1 MLIFDSHAHII
12 PDLSGPC
19 GYGSVEEH
27 LRISQKAMH
36 EHLVQPARRKKDNKK
51 VIKLLWDD
59 NQDDKEGMS
68 DVNFRVG
75 KYGRFEW
82 TQENEDCYLQY
93 LPTYVEKMVYPVEEL
108 KIMMDYAGIHK
119 AVLQCGGVYGN
130 LNDYY
135 LNVISNDKYLA
146 SIFYPL
152 VRINEKNA
160 FEDEQAIELRKYINE
175 HNFKGLWF
183 VPIKNCFTKKFDSFW
198 DIVSNLNVPVFF
210 PFFPD
215 EYWMQRASEI
225 ELFVQ
230 KYPNIPCILP
240 QAFPLSVK
248 NYNDKIILE
257 KKLKNI
263 ILSSNVFVEVVYPI
277 GRGHIE
283 DYPFPLCH
291 EAVKTLF
298 YEFGPQKLVWGSDIP
313 MVERYCTYQQ
323 SLKYI
328 TDYCDFIPSSDIE
341 LIMGKN
347 LDSIFNQIL

>member
-1 MLIFDSHAHII
+1 
-12 PDLSGPC
+12 
-19 GYGSVEEH
+19 
-27 LRISQKAMH
+27 
-36 EHLVQPARRKKDNKK
+36 
-51 VIKLLWDD
+51 
-59 NQDDKEGMS
+59 
-68 DVNFRVG
+68 
-75 KYGRFEW
+75 
-82 TQENEDCYLQY
+82 
-93 LPTYVEKMVYPVEEL
+93 
-108 KIMMDYAGIHK
+108 
-119 AVLQCGGVYGN
+119 
-130 LNDYY
+130 
-135 LNVISNDKYLA
+135 
-146 SIFYPL
+146 
-152 VRINEKNA
+152 
-160 FEDEQAIELRKYINE
+160 
-175 HNFKGLWF
+175 
-183 VPIKNCFTKKFDSFW
+183 
-198 DIVSNLNVPVFF
+198 
-210 PFFPD
+210 
-215 EYWMQRASEI
+215 MQRASEI

-298 YEFGPQKLVWGSDIP
+298 YEFSPQKLVWGSDIP